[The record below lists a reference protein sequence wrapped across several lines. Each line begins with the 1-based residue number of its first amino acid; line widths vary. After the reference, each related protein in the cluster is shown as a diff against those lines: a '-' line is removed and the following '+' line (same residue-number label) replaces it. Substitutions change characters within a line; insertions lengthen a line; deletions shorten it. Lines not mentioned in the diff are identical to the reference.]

1 MYVYTIICD
10 QKIASYRDL
19 QKNKLIFFSTNEFNI
34 EQLTSAGN
42 QGRKQKGSE
51 FNMGH
56 RHANKMTNDMQ
67 GIMKVRSQC
76 GAKGHLKRLKTRKNS

>member
-34 EQLTSAGN
+34 EQLTSAVNLG
-42 QGRKQKGSE
+42 
-51 FNMGH
+51 
-56 RHANKMTNDMQ
+56 
-67 GIMKVRSQC
+67 
-76 GAKGHLKRLKTRKNS
+76 